1 MISVDQCRAA
11 RALLDWS
18 AQTLADHAGVGV
30 ATVRRY
36 ESGQAVAEASLTAI
50 DAAFVSAGITLIASG
65 DVSHDGGEGVRLTIR
80 RNASER

>member
-18 AQTLADHAGVGV
+18 AQKLADQAVVGV

-36 ESGQAVAEASLTAI
+36 ESGAAVAYSSLAAIEAAL
-50 DAAFVSAGITLIASG
+50 AAAGITIIATG
-65 DVSHDGGEGVRLTIR
+65 DVSRNGGEGVRFR
-80 RNASER
+80 KA

>member
-18 AQTLADHAGVGV
+18 AQKLADKAGVGV

-36 ESGQAVAEASLTAI
+36 EAGASIAEASMSAIETALRQ
-50 DAAFVSAGITLIASG
+50 AGVTFIATGETSRSG
-65 DVSHDGGEGVRLTIR
+65 GQGVRLTP
-80 RNASER
+80 NSTD

>member
-18 AQTLADHAGVGV
+18 AQRLADKAGVGV

-36 ESGQAVAEASLTAI
+36 EAGASIADQSMAAI
-50 DAAFVSAGITLIASG
+50 EDTLLQAGITLIGTG
-65 DVSHDGGEGVRLTIR
+65 DVSRDGGEGVRL
-80 RNASER
+80 SPKSPG

>member
-18 AQTLADHAGVGV
+18 AQKLADRAVVGV

-36 ESGQAVAEASLTAI
+36 EAGASIAAPSMAAI
-50 DAAFVSAGITLIASG
+50 EDALSNAGITFIG
-65 DVSHDGGEGVRLTIR
+65 TGEVSRDGGEGVRLGP
-80 RNASER
+80 SKSPD

>member
-18 AQTLADHAGVGV
+18 AQVLADKAGVGV

-36 ESGQAVAEASLTAI
+36 ESGHTVADASLVAI
-50 DAAFVSAGITLIASG
+50 EAALAAAGIAFIANG
-65 DVSHDGGEGVRLTIR
+65 DVSRAGGEGVRF
-80 RNASER
+80 ER

>member
-18 AQTLADHAGVGV
+18 AQKLADKAVVGV

-36 ESGQAVAEASLTAI
+36 EAGASIAATSMVAIE
-50 DAAFVSAGITLIASG
+50 DALLRAGITFIGTG
-65 DVSHDGGEGVRLTIR
+65 DVSRDGGEGVRLSP
-80 RNASER
+80 NSPS